1 MQSETSLISSFLQAN
16 EANVIDMI
24 ITKLKI
30 AANPEAVLFAPTDN
44 VFVALLKA
52 LNVSKAEFMKLPTVK
67 DIVANHIINGAGNT
81 SLSGQEIFFDENSV
95 GLDGD
100 NMDIPIVNA
109 ELFENDVTV
118 NIIEGILITERQRLL
133 LDEDIVRLIGREG
146 ENSRLKPY
154 ALKYGVES
162 GFLGRY
168 SASRIIDRMNQFTS
182 GGNSSVQQLGILP
195 DVFLQQNFDVSKYMG
210 TWYNAARYP
219 QPFDMNT
226 PWETAEYHSCRDLKL
241 LKQKSQID
249 CSSPNKIEV
258 KNTAYNEDNS
268 VRGQIIGSAE
278 VFDPNMKSK
287 LYVSFPTGQPRPQN
301 PIPNYLI
308 HATDYDDYSIVGSYD
323 KSNLYIL
330 VRQRPITRSHYNE
343 LLKLVKSFGYDTS
356 KLQQDYGAV
365 I

>member
-1 MQSETSLISSFLQAN
+1 MQSETSRISSFLQSN
-16 EANVIDMI
+16 GANVIDMI

-52 LNVSKAEFMKLPTVK
+52 LNISKAEFMKLPTVR
-67 DIVANHIINGAGNT
+67 DIVANHIINDAGNKA
-81 SLSGQEIFFDENSV
+81 LSGQEIFFDENSV

-118 NIIEGILITERQRLL
+118 NIIEGVLITERQRLL

-168 SASRIIDRMNQFTS
+168 NANRIIDRMNQFTS

-210 TWYNAARYP
+210 IWYNAARYP

-226 PWETAEYHSCRDLKL
+226 PWETAQYSIL
-241 LKQKSQID
+241 
-249 CSSPNKIEV
+249 SPTKIEV

-278 VFDPNMKSK
+278 VFDPNIKSR

-343 LLKLVKSFGYDTS
+343 LLKLAVSFGYDTS

-365 I
+365 M